1 MRPKFCLLSLKI
13 RGPQGRPYPRCTKVL
28 KPAATQSYRC
38 DPSDGTNRVPGTW
51 FKNRNP
57 CYREEPYET
66 YFGDRY
72 RAVRFNAC
80 TDRVSLGQTGHGPD
94 RHPGRYDDPGPGRSW
109 TRRRSYGSRRAWPS
123 LRLGPRPRASLWLA
137 PSLTPSSRETALAD
151 SNRSRASAAGFAH
164 IGRRHS
170 RRCGCRRPA
179 RGTRPAE
186 LV

>member
-28 KPAATQSYRC
+28 KPAATQSHRC

-137 PSLTPSSRETALAD
+137 PSSVAAIVVVAGAGDRREERGQLNSSSRYVTVD
-151 SNRSRASAAGFAH
+151 Q
-164 IGRRHS
+164 
-170 RRCGCRRPA
+170 
-179 RGTRPAE
+179 RGY
-186 LV
+186 